1 MASNYKLEI
10 KPVTPAHLTIELL
23 LPAPPSED
31 EMQVLQELLQPL
43 CQMRTPGVGVRI
55 QPDGTTVAEVIR
67 NLPSEI
73 SQTLRQLS

>member
-1 MASNYKLEI
+1 MNIDYKLDI
-10 KPVTPAHLTIELL
+10 RPATPSHLAIELF

-31 EMQVLQELLQPL
+31 DMRTLQELLQPL
-43 CQMRTPGVGVRI
+43 CQLRKPGLGVRI
-55 QPDGTTVAEVIR
+55 RPDGTTVAEAIR